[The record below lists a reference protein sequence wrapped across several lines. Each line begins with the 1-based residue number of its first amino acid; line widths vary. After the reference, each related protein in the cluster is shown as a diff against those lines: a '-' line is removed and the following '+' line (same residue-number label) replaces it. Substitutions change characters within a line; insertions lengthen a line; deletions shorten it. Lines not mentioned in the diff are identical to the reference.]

1 ILFRLLSVILF
12 FTPDVHLRELKNVWA
27 DDIVIEEVWRNF
39 MQKLISEWIEF
50 VLYSTVMLAVNV
62 GFLAIPG
69 VVVIPSKEWMIAST
83 QVASSI
89 SLVFSIGSIIT
100 GLLLV
105 RRNRTMAAQD
115 PRTACDYLHN
125 MLSDIFYLE
134 PLAIIFSLTYALLMW
149 SCVVKFLVS
158 RSPDNDDD

>member
-1 ILFRLLSVILF
+1 
-12 FTPDVHLRELKNVWA
+12 
-27 DDIVIEEVWRNF
+27 
-39 MQKLISEWIEF
+39 
-50 VLYSTVMLAVNV
+50 MLAVNV

-115 PRTACDYLHN
+115 PRTAVRW
-125 MLSDIFYLE
+125 SFYIKCF
-134 PLAIIFSLTYALLMW
+134 LADWLL
-149 SCVVKFLVS
+149 VRL
-158 RSPDNDDD
+158 PA